1 MKFIPTKLAGAYI
14 VEPELIRDDRGF
26 FARSWCHQE
35 FSQQGLNPHLVQCNI
50 SFNAH
55 WGIIRGMHYQAA
67 PHAEVKLVRCT
78 RGSIY
83 DVIIDLRPDSATF
96 KQWISVELTANN
108 HLALYIPA
116 GFAHGFQTLEPETE
130 VFYQMSE
137 FYHPESARGL
147 RWNDPA
153 FGVDWKLEPVMI
165 SDRDQSY
172 PDFVPDEILKF

>member
-14 VEPELIRDDRGF
+14 VELETIRDDRGF
-26 FARSWCHQE
+26 FARSWCQQE
-35 FSQQGLNPHLVQCNI
+35 FLDQGLNPHLVQCNI
-50 SFNAH
+50 SFNSQQ
-55 WGIIRGMHYQAA
+55 GIIRGMHYQVA
-67 PHAEVKLVRCT
+67 PHEEVKLVRCT

-83 DVIIDLRPDSATF
+83 DVIIDLRPDSETF
-96 KQWISVELTANN
+96 KQWTLIELTTNN

-137 FYHPESARGL
+137 FYHPESARGV
-147 RWNDPA
+147 RWNDPTFTVEWVLDA
-153 FGVDWKLEPVMI
+153 VGM

-172 PDFVPDEILKF
+172 PDFLG